1 MKPLKEKGRS
11 IKNEKKN
18 CLLEQK
24 EYPKHYLQEDKMEK
38 KLAFMNVPVSDLV
51 NIQHDCGTAIAKD
64 LYILFIE
71 LWRRDCDPLPI
82 NIAQK
87 KLKININRLKKCAN
101 DYPNYVNF
109 DDNCIESE
117 FIFTFFN
124 QNLRKKQ
131 SRENW
136 NEKRRMLNKQQ
147 DTINSS
153 TDLKAIINNEK

>member
-1 MKPLKEKGRS
+1 
-11 IKNEKKN
+11 
-18 CLLEQK
+18 
-24 EYPKHYLQEDKMEK
+24 MEK

-51 NIQHDCGTAIAKD
+51 NLQHDCGTAIAKD

-71 LWRRDCDPLPI
+71 LWRRDCEPLPI